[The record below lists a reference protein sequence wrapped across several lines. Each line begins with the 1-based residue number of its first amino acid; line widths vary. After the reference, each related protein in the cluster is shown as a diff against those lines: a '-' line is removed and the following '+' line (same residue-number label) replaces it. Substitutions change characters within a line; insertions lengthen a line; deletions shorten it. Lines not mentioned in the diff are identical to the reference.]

1 MKKILI
7 ISYYWPPNSGSGV
20 QRWLKFSKYL
30 LNYDCKPIVV
40 TPENPYIELKDSELV
55 KEVSNKI
62 EVIKLPIWEPYSI
75 KDKIFGKK
83 KKSQTSGLISKDSS
97 LKIQALNW
105 LRGNFFIPDPKRFW
119 IKPTFNSLK
128 KIIKEKEISYVI
140 STGPPH
146 SMHLIALELK
156 KIYGHIKWIADFRDP
171 WTKLDILEDFNLN
184 NRSKRIHKKLES
196 EVLKYAD
203 LVLTVSETWASDFVK
218 LGARNVEV
226 ITNGYDHQD
235 FLDFKSTYTNKFI
248 IGHYGIMNHLRNPS
262 NLWSVLNDLCKEN
275 TEFDERLEIRLSGN
289 IDSNIIKEIN
299 SYSSL
304 KSKLV
309 LLGYLSHKDVL
320 LEYSKANLLLLLL
333 FNSISGE
340 GNYPG
345 KVFEY
350 IATKKSIIAFGPE
363 KSDIKNLFKKGY
375 GLYHSYNDELINI
388 KKNILAVFRNEN
400 NIKQVEDGEY
410 SRKNLTKKLVNLL
423 EKL

>member
-105 LRGNFFIPDPKRFW
+105 LRGNFFIPDPKKFW

-171 WTKLDILEDFNLN
+171 WTYLDILE
-184 NRSKRIHKKLES
+184 ES
-196 EVLKYAD
+196 D
-203 LVLTVSETWASDFVK
+203 QDTASTYD
-218 LGARNVEV
+218 NI
-226 ITNGYDHQD
+226 ITNVD
-235 FLDFKSTYTNKFI
+235 
-248 IGHYGIMNHLRNPS
+248 
-262 NLWSVLNDLCKEN
+262 
-275 TEFDERLEIRLSGN
+275 
-289 IDSNIIKEIN
+289 DS
-299 SYSSL
+299 SYSC
-304 KSKLV
+304 KS
-309 LLGYLSHKDVL
+309 H
-320 LEYSKANLLLLLL
+320 
-333 FNSISGE
+333 
-340 GNYPG
+340 
-345 KVFEY
+345 
-350 IATKKSIIAFGPE
+350 
-363 KSDIKNLFKKGY
+363 
-375 GLYHSYNDELINI
+375 
-388 KKNILAVFRNEN
+388 
-400 NIKQVEDGEY
+400 
-410 SRKNLTKKLVNLL
+410 
-423 EKL
+423 